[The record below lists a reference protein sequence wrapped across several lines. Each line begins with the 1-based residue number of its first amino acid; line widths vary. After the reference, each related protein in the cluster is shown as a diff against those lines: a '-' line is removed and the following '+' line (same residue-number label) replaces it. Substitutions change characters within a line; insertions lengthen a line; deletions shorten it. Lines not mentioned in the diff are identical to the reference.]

1 MEYEFVISGRKADIL
16 CPSPD
21 HLLDSFALL
30 PLLFPSTLLP
40 PFESNIFFFFFLSF
54 LTRISSG
61 QKKKNYSP
69 MEKIEIKVLWEEH
82 SFLLNFFQ
90 DRKLR

>member
-30 PLLFPSTLLP
+30 PLLFRSSIHFAS
-40 PFESNIFFFFFLSF
+40 PFRIQHFFLFFNKLSNF
-54 LTRISSG
+54 ERSKR
-61 QKKKNYSP
+61 KKK
-69 MEKIEIKVLWEEH
+69 KK
-82 SFLLNFFQ
+82 LLSDGKN
-90 DRKLR
+90 

>member
-21 HLLDSFALL
+21 HLLD
-30 PLLFPSTLLP
+30 
-40 PFESNIFFFFFLSF
+40 FFFFFLISF